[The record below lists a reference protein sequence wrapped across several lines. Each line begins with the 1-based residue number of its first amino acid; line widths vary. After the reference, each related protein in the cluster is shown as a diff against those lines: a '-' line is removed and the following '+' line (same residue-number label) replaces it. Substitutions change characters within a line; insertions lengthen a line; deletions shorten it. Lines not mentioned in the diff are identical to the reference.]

1 MAIDTLK
8 FNSSEFKFNGSIDD
22 SKSIVNRLLIVQ
34 SHYKNLKLNFT
45 SEADDVLYLQQALR
59 DLEQGLYEFDLGA
72 GGTSLRF
79 FLGRLSRQP
88 GRYIVRAHAKLLSR
102 PQRDLYQAL
111 EQLGTLVTSIPNGL
125 SVNSLGWKDASS
137 VKVKSDLSSQFA
149 SSILINSWN
158 LDRPFTID
166 TGKTVAS
173 KSFLEL
179 TQTLCQRVG
188 MKFKADSGRIDIEE
202 NQRVTVKK
210 LDAEVDASSLFTLA
224 CFALLYGELRIK
236 PCVNKFGQ
244 PDFQFL
250 NFFKDWGLIYK
261 LDSKGFHIAK
271 QELPKFVEL
280 NIKSCP
286 DLFPVL
292 SAFLSFCPGLH
303 KLHGAPHLVNKES
316 DRIAKTHELLTLA
329 GVRASPL
336 PDGMIIEGGNNLK
349 TTKFSFDPD
358 NDHRMAFA
366 AALFAYGGF
375 DVELSNQHVVSKSF
389 PQFWDILGL
398 IDDGN

>member
-1 MAIDTLK
+1 MATNALK
-8 FNSSEFKFNGSIDD
+8 FSSTEFKFNGSIDD
-22 SKSIVNRLLIVQ
+22 SKSIVNRLLVVQ
-34 SHYKNLKLNFT
+34 SHYKNLRLNFT

-88 GRYIVRAHAKLLSR
+88 GRYIVRAHAKLLAR

-111 EQLGTLVTSIPNGL
+111 EQLGTLVTLIPNGL
-125 SVNSLGWKDASS
+125 SVNSLGWKEASS

-158 LDRPFTID
+158 INRPFIID

-179 TQTLCQRVG
+179 TQTLCQRLG
-188 MKFKADSGRIDIEE
+188 MKFNVESGRILIEE

-236 PCVNKFGQ
+236 PCVNKFSQ

-250 NFFKDWGLIYK
+250 NFFKDWGLAYK

-292 SAFLSFCPGLH
+292 AAFLSYCPGLH

-329 GVRASPL
+329 GVQASPL
-336 PDGMIIEGGNNLK
+336 PDGMIIEGRDKLK
-349 TTKFSFDPD
+349 AKKFSFDPD

-366 AALFAYGGF
+366 AALFAFGGF
-375 DVELSNQHVVSKSF
+375 EVELSNQHVVRKSF

-398 IDDGN
+398 VDDEN